1 MQQFKTLYVCAA
13 LNGQPL
19 YTAPFIDSFFTQPQM
34 LVRGTS
40 FTGKPSTRIFANQH
54 YVVKISSTQ
63 GHNDQA
69 TQKWLEKKRAEE
81 IALGI
86 YPADKTWFLVD
97 VDGQHLAGNICQR
110 LLPVNLIARDNITV
124 NLRRIYAMAIH
135 IAADHQLQLD
145 LGLSNFAL
153 SSDDKLFY
161 IDDDVYRFDHFLTM
175 GQLMAAHLREY
186 AKNIDIAYLA
196 ASIRA
201 SVISHFADFQH
212 ALLILSEHIQHC
224 YIPKPLVEYFVVFE
238 QGLLAS
244 NAEHENNLPQEL
256 PDKIAIFSDI
266 HANIDALDAVL
277 ADMDQRGIG
286 FAFVLGDVVGYGPDP
301 NACVERLRERSF
313 VTVKGNHD
321 NAVATGVSTQSN
333 SRSAQWAIDWTIN
346 NIRQENRQWL
356 AHLPACV
363 KTDEFWLL
371 HGAPIDASF
380 FNAYVYQMTY
390 QQNLDALQQHK
401 MPLCFHGHSHIP
413 GIYWRDKKQQD
424 GFTYQAAKNI
434 SLDKAFMLISAGSVG
449 QPRDGQA
456 AAQYAIW
463 DKKAATLTF
472 INVPYAIETVI
483 KKMQQLNFPSDV
495 YLPLT
500 RLLSTKKKD
509 N

>member
-1 MQQFKTLYVCAA
+1 MCAA

-19 YTAPFIDSFFTQPQM
+19 YTAPFIDSFFTLEPQM

-40 FTGKPSTRIFANQH
+40 FTGKPSTKIFANPH

-63 GHNDQA
+63 GHSDKT
-69 TQKWLEKKRAEE
+69 TQNWLDKKRAEE

-86 YPADKTWFLVD
+86 YSADKTWFLVD

-110 LLPVNLIARDNITV
+110 LLPINLAPPEKITL
-124 NLRRIYAMAIH
+124 NLRRIYAMAIR
-135 IAADHQLQLD
+135 IAAEHQLQLD

-175 GQLMAAHLREY
+175 GQLMAAHLREHVK
-186 AKNIDIAYLA
+186 AVDIAYLA

-201 SVISHFADFQH
+201 SVISHFADFQQE
-212 ALLILSEHIQHC
+212 LLVLSEHIQHC
-224 YIPKPLVEYFVVFE
+224 YIPQPLAEHFVLFE

-244 NAEHENNLPQEL
+244 NAELENNLPREL

-277 ADMDQRGIG
+277 ADMDQRGINL
-286 FAFVLGDVVGYGPDP
+286 AFVLGDIVGYGPDP
-301 NACVERLRERSF
+301 NACVERLRERAF

-321 NAVATGVSTQSN
+321 NAVATGVSTKSN
-333 SRSAQWAIDWTIN
+333 SRSAQWAIDWTIK
-346 NIRQENRQWL
+346 NISEENRQWL
-356 AHLPACV
+356 SHLPASV
-363 KTDEFWLL
+363 KTDECWLL

-390 QQNLDALQQHK
+390 QQNLDVLQQHG

-424 GFTYQAAKNI
+424 GFTYQAAKEI
-434 SLDKAFMLISAGSVG
+434 RLDKAFMLISAGSVG

-463 DKKAATLTF
+463 DKKSSTLTF
-472 INVPYAIETVI
+472 INVPYAIDAVI

-500 RLLSTKKKD
+500 RLLSANKKD
-509 N
+509 AGK